1 MDADPTDEEAAATL
15 MQLYAAQ
22 GRRSLAVAV
31 YERCRT
37 ALANLGMKTSP
48 ALEELQADGRV
59 PGPSGGSRPAG
70 PGAVAVRQGEER
82 RLVSL
87 VFVELVPAGLGG
99 PVDPEDLRELISAGL
114 AQAMSEVEAFGG
126 TVASISGFGMS
137 VLFGVPQ
144 SYEDDPERALRAAL
158 RIAVAVGKPAP
169 DGRPAL
175 GGSASRTCAPP
186 AALSVRIGVES
197 GMAVVGPVGEGDQR
211 RYGAVGEVVGMA
223 GALQSAAKP
232 GTVLVGPATRA
243 AADEIFER
251 CRSGRSPCPQVCTR
265 SARATSSGRGHVPA
279 AKPGGV
285 VSRHAR
291 LLSDAASRWRF

>member
-1 MDADPTDEEAAATL
+1 MN
-15 MQLYAAQ
+15 
-22 GRRSLAVAV
+22 AVAP
-31 YERCRT
+31 RS
-37 ALANLGMKTSP
+37 ANLGMKTSP

-137 VLFGVPQ
+137 VLFGAPQ

-175 GGSASRTCAPP
+175 GGSASRTCVPP

-243 AADEIFER
+243 AADEIFEWA
-251 CRSGRSPCPQVCTR
+251 RSGRSPCPQVCTR

-285 VSRHAR
+285 SRGTR
-291 LLSDAASRWRF
+291 AASCRTRRRDGGVGQMPCVQPWLAGAVWSS